1 MTRYTIVDRTACPP
15 WAVCPSRLLLIVH
28 TDEDDAVAAF
38 DEYVANINQQQPGVA
53 GRRVALVCKG
63 QVLREWDNQ

>member
-1 MTRYTIVDRTACPP
+1 MTRYTIVDRSACSP
-15 WAVCPSRLLLIVH
+15 WAVCPTRLLLIVN

-38 DEYVANINQQQPGVA
+38 DKYVANINPQPGVA

-63 QVLREWDNQ
+63 QVLREWDSAQ